1 MPIKK
6 SAKKQLRQNSKRRKN
21 NELKKKKAKEL
32 LKKISLL
39 IEQGKN
45 KEAQQILPQAYQAL
59 DKMAKA
65 GVIKKNTASGKNLL
79 LPEELTDPLQMSKI
93 KRSKATSGAIF
104 PVLILK
110 SRSRIF

>member
-39 IEQGKN
+39 IEQGEN

-65 GVIKKNTASGKNLL
+65 GVIKKNTAGRKKSVIARRINRPSSDIK
-79 LPEELTDPLQMSKI
+79 DKKI
-93 KRSKATSGAIF
+93 
-104 PVLILK
+104 
-110 SRSRIF
+110 